1 MDTQSI
7 AVITAILT
15 EGSFQK
21 AAQRLNCS
29 QSTIT
34 FQVRR
39 LENELSLPLFERIGR
54 RMVLSRAGKDIL
66 PHMQAIAQA
75 MQEIREYSDGQGH
88 LAGELRLAVAESLLA
103 CKLAPV
109 ITRFM
114 EKAPDVR
121 LELHSRN
128 CHDIRTD
135 LVAGRYD
142 MGIYYDVGGHPH
154 CLDLTTLGETSG
166 VIAASPALS
175 PAIRDMSTPHQCKE
189 ISFITSEARSVYRE
203 RMEAYLRAQDIRLR
217 NTVELWNI
225 EAIKQCV
232 ARTPSITFLPR
243 FAVDRELQ
251 EGQLLELP
259 AALSRDPIRI
269 ICVRH
274 RNRRPGAAERLFH
287 QMLVDEG
294 IFSQKIR

>member
-39 LENELSLPLFERIGR
+39 LEAELSLRLFERIGR
-54 RMVLSRAGKDIL
+54 RMVLSRAGKDIF
-66 PHMQAIAQA
+66 PKMQAIAQA
-75 MQEIREYSDGQGH
+75 MREIREYSGGQGI
-88 LAGELRLAVAESLLA
+88 LTGELRLAVAESLLA
-103 CKLAPV
+103 CKFAPV

-114 EKAPDVR
+114 ERAPDVR

-128 CHDIRTD
+128 CHDIRND

-154 CLDLTTLGETSG
+154 TLELTELGKTYG
-166 VIAASPALS
+166 TIVASPDL
-175 PAIRDMSTPHQCKE
+175 PQDMRDLSTPHQRKE
-189 ISFITSEARSVYRE
+189 LSFITSEARSVYRE
-203 RMEAYLRAQDIRLR
+203 RMETYLRAQDIRLR

-225 EAIKQCV
+225 ETIKQCV
-232 ARTPSITFLPR
+232 ASTPSISFLPR
-243 FAVDRELQ
+243 FAVARELE
-251 EGQLLELP
+251 EGRLIELP
-259 AALSRDPIRI
+259 AALSRDPVRI
-269 ICVRH
+269 ISVRH
-274 RNRRPGAAERLFH
+274 RNRRPGTAERLFH
-287 QMLVDEG
+287 QMLMDDG
-294 IFSQKIR
+294 IFSLEIR